1 MRFVAIVLIGLLA
14 TGQAMAQT
22 SREDKIAYIIK
33 TEDFRGQILA
43 YKEEMAKRFAQQLSA
58 KSPTGL
64 TEAQKQM
71 VKEEI
76 AAAGDE
82 YVDDYIDE
90 IVGVYLE
97 VFTEDEINAF
107 YEFYRTPE
115 GMSLGSKLP
124 DAFRKIFWID
134 ARYLELISED
144 AMDRIAE
151 RLKQDDA
158 N

>member
-1 MRFVAIVLIGLLA
+1 MRFLAVALTGLLA
-14 TGQAMAQT
+14 IGQAMAQT
-22 SREDKIAYIIK
+22 SREDKIAYIIE

-43 YKEEMAKRFAQQLSA
+43 YKEEMAKRFAEELSA

-64 TEAQKQM
+64 TEKQKQM
-71 VKEEI
+71 IEEE
-76 AAAGDE
+76 ATGAGNE
-82 YVDDYIDE
+82 YIDDYIDE

-97 VFTEDEINAF
+97 VFTEDEIDAF
-107 YEFYRTPE
+107 YDFYRTPE

-134 ARYLELISED
+134 ARYLELISDD
-144 AMDRIAE
+144 AMDRIGE
-151 RLKQDDA
+151 RLKRDGA